1 MFSTD
6 NKNSEMGQ
14 DRTSGP
20 TGKVKRHRLGDYIIC
35 QPRSQA
41 LILTPC
47 PDDVDFMGQDS
58 FLWELLCLLY
68 TLSQSRIPR
77 KVDEQLI
84 LLLRAPVESPGW
96 ARPEC
101 WP

>member
-1 MFSTD
+1 MFSID

-20 TGKVKRHRLGDYIIC
+20 IGKVNRHQLGEYVIC

-41 LILTPC
+41 LIFIPC
-47 PDDVDFMGQDS
+47 LDDVDFMVQDS
-58 FLWELLCLLY
+58 FLWELLCLLCI
-68 TLSQSRIPR
+68 LSQSRIPR

-84 LLLRAPVESPGW
+84 LLL
-96 ARPEC
+96 
-101 WP
+101 